1 MDDYN
6 VNNNYEENSN
16 DETSKSGAG
25 TKAKVAAAVIGG
37 IMIGIGGVKAAGKFV
52 GKKAK
57 SAKKN
62 HSRKQAGKLLDDAE
76 QKRQEML
83 DALEAYEA
91 FMEDHPELA
100 EAEEADEEETK
111 PEEKPAEKPR
121 AKGSRKK

>member
-1 MDDYN
+1 MDYEMN
-6 VNNNYEENSN
+6 NNNYEGNDSN
-16 DETSKSGAG
+16 EATDNKSGAG

-57 SAKKN
+57 SAKKS

-91 FMEDHPELA
+91 FMEDHPELSD
-100 EAEEADEEETK
+100 EESEEEETK
-111 PEEKPAEKPR
+111 PEKPAEKPK
-121 AKGSRKK
+121 AKGSKKR